1 MGLGGEDE
9 DLGREIYTSGQ
20 YQIDTPSWH
29 VEDSPWKAEKILMML
44 RRNSI
49 IPRTIC
55 EVGCGAGEIL
65 YQLQIKMDDKCE
77 FWGYELS
84 PYAFSLCQ
92 KKGNNRLHFFLQDIL
107 ELEVRSGFF
116 DLMLLIDLIEH
127 IENYMDFLRKIKKS
141 ATYMLFH
148 IPLELSIDSVLR
160 NKLFEHRMRVGHL
173 HYFNREIALHALQ
186 DAGFSVMDHFYT
198 FGSAA
203 LPAKSAKARLGRVL
217 RKMFTAVSE
226 DFAARTA
233 GGAGLM
239 VLAR

>member
-1 MGLGGEDE
+1 LGGEDE

-186 DAGFSVMDHFYT
+186 EAGFSVMDHFYT

>member
-1 MGLGGEDE
+1 MGGEDE

-77 FWGYELS
+77 FWGYEIS

-186 DAGFSVMDHFYT
+186 EAGFSVMDHFYT

>member
-1 MGLGGEDE
+1 
-9 DLGREIYTSGQ
+9 
-20 YQIDTPSWH
+20 
-29 VEDSPWKAEKILMML
+29 MML

-77 FWGYELS
+77 FWGYEIS

-186 DAGFSVMDHFYT
+186 EAGFSVMDHFYT

>member
-1 MGLGGEDE
+1 LGGEDE

-77 FWGYELS
+77 FWGYEIS

>member
-1 MGLGGEDE
+1 M
-9 DLGREIYTSGQ
+9 GRELYTCGK
-20 YQIDTPSWH
+20 YQIENPTWH
-29 VEDSPWKAEKILMML
+29 VEDSLWKAEKILTML
-44 RRNSI
+44 ARNGI
-49 IPRTIC
+49 KPRTIC

-65 YQLQIKMDDKCE
+65 HHLQIKMDGECE
-77 FWGYELS
+77 FWGYEIS
-84 PYAFSLCQ
+84 PHAFSLCQ
-92 KKGNNRLHFFLQDIL
+92 KRGNNRLHFFLQDIL
-107 ELEVRSGFF
+107 EVEVRSRFF
-116 DLMLLIDLIEH
+116 DLMLLIDVIEH
-127 IENYMDFLRKIKKS
+127 IENYMDFLRKIRES
-141 ATYMLFH
+141 ATYKLFH
-148 IPLELSIDSVLR
+148 IPLELSVDSVLR

>member
-1 MGLGGEDE
+1 
-9 DLGREIYTSGQ
+9 
-20 YQIDTPSWH
+20 
-29 VEDSPWKAEKILMML
+29 MML

-77 FWGYELS
+77 FWGYEIS

>member
-77 FWGYELS
+77 FWGYEIS